1 MRIKSSCVQMWHMY
15 KIRATRSGKPNNKP
29 SPIRAYRGSI
39 IGYTANLYE
48 RDDLQ

>member
-1 MRIKSSCVQMWHMY
+1 MRIKSSCVQMLHMY
-15 KIRATRSGKPNNKP
+15 KIRATRCGKPNNKP

-39 IGYTANLYE
+39 GYTPNLYE